1 MRKPPSSTQ
10 PDLFATAQPDLFGA
24 APGAPPMPATIV
36 DAAFVQRIR
45 DELHR
50 TLAMVTAAETDP
62 WATPTQ
68 GALAQLRF
76 QSIATQWLPAEEAA
90 QLWRR
95 FDAELLRIYGPEE
108 REATSG

>member
-1 MRKPPSSTQ
+1 MSTRR
-10 PDLFATAQPDLFGA
+10 TSAQADLFGA
-24 APGAPPMPATIV
+24 DHASASGPPVAV

-50 TLAMVTAAETDP
+50 TLAMVTAADRDP

-76 QSIATQWLPAEEAA
+76 QSIASTWLPAEEAA
-90 QLWRR
+90 ELWRR
-95 FDAELLRIYGPEE
+95 FDHELLRIYGPDDDEVASE
-108 REATSG
+108 

>member
-1 MRKPPSSTQ
+1 MRKPPPS
-10 PDLFATAQPDLFGA
+10 AQPDLFGA
-24 APGAPPMPATIV
+24 NPSPAPEQATIV

-45 DELHR
+45 DELHS
-50 TLAMVTAAETDP
+50 TLAMVTVAESDP

-90 QLWRR
+90 ELWQR

-108 REATSG
+108 DEDASG

>member
-1 MRKPPSSTQ
+1 MPKLKS
-10 PDLFATAQPDLFGA
+10 AVQPDLFGA
-24 APGAPPMPATIV
+24 APSSPVQSATIV

-50 TLAMVTAAETDP
+50 TLAMVTAADSDP

-90 QLWRR
+90 QLWRC
-95 FDAELLRIYGPEE
+95 FDAELLRIFGPEDG
-108 REATSG
+108 EAGTG

>member
-1 MRKPPSSTQ
+1 MSKRRTAAQ
-10 PDLFATAQPDLFGA
+10 ADLFAAD
-24 APGAPPMPATIV
+24 PASPSEHAVAV

-50 TLAMVTAAETDP
+50 TLAIVTAADRDP

-76 QSIATQWLPAEEAA
+76 QSIASTWLPAEEAA
-90 QLWRR
+90 ELWRR
-95 FDAELLRIYGPEE
+95 FDAELLRIYGPDDEE
-108 REATSG
+108 SASG